1 MNVLI
6 ELKIRGRKGSV
17 AHGNLD
23 QRELAAYW
31 IDVIENSR
39 RRKNKLAKSY
49 KNAKPVN
56 SLGSSGACT
65 GIATMNFL
73 MAKMKLKKT
82 IQLKPEVTAR

>member
-49 KNAKPVN
+49 KNAKP
-56 SLGSSGACT
+56 
-65 GIATMNFL
+65 GIVWELWGLYGYRTMNFL